1 MDQASIE
8 EIVSQIPVGQLAAQ
22 LGVDEETADQA
33 VRSAVPALLGGLAA
47 NAQDPGGAAS
57 LQTALAQHANDTID
71 LSSVDVADGEKIVH
85 HIYGDNTDEV
95 VSRLGGLGG
104 DGKGGGGLMKMLLPL
119 LAPLIMGWLAK
130 RGTGGGQGAPAEG
143 GGGGLG
149 GMLDSLGGGASG
161 GGGGDLGDLLGSA
174 TGSGSAGGGGLNDLL
189 GGLLGG
195 GGGSSTGGPDLG
207 DLLGGL
213 LGGGTKKS

>member
-1 MDQASIE
+1 VEPASVD
-8 EIVSQIPVGQLAAQ
+8 EIVAQIPVGQLAAQ
-22 LGVDEETADQA
+22 LGIDEESADQA

-57 LQTALAQHANDTID
+57 LQTALAQHANAQID
-71 LSSVDVADGEKIVH
+71 SVDFSSIDVADGDKIVH

-104 DGKGGGGLMKMLLPL
+104 DGSGGGGLMKTLLPL
-119 LAPLIMGWLAK
+119 LAPLVMGWLAK
-130 RGTGGGQGAPAEG
+130 RGAGAGQTASSPEEGAG
-143 GGGGLG
+143 DLG
-149 GMLDSLGGGASG
+149 GMLDSLSGGASG
-161 GGGGDLGDLLGSA
+161 GGGLG
-174 TGSGSAGGGGLNDLL
+174 DLL

-195 GGGSSTGGPDLG
+195 GGGDSSSGGPDIG

-213 LGGGTKKS
+213 LGGGTKG